1 MVRGRESHWCNKPQ
15 VRHNVAS
22 SLSLQHLPHHRKLF
36 PPPSIFVAC
45 TSHGAKRAAG
55 LGVSP
60 QGPVAPPPCSRGQTT
75 KRAVQASGG
84 TWCSVSGC
92 MPIAHTD
99 TAVTTSQ
106 GHLLKLAV
114 AHPPPLHKTHTHTLA
129 STLRHSNNTSRAS
142 RVWGRASHTNPS
154 PTLEVWVVTSHTIN
168 VSTTNQA
175 ATHHREPWIRGAAWW
190 VGRRCQLCRWLHPTR
205 RG

>member
-1 MVRGRESHWCNKPQ
+1 MTHWHAVFAVYMVRGRESHWCNKPQ
-15 VRHNVAS
+15 VRHNVAG
-22 SLSLQHLPHHRKLF
+22 SLSFQHLPHHRKLL

-45 TSHGAKRAAG
+45 TSHGAKRAAR

-60 QGPVAPPPCSRGQTT
+60 QGPVAPPPCSTGQTT

-106 GHLLKLAV
+106 DHLLKLAV
-114 AHPPPLHKTHTHTLA
+114 APPPLHTQHTH
-129 STLRHSNNTSRAS
+129 SRARS
-142 RVWGRASHTNPS
+142 D
-154 PTLEVWVVTSHTIN
+154 I
-168 VSTTNQA
+168 A
-175 ATHHREPWIRGAAWW
+175 AVL
-190 VGRRCQLCRWLHPTR
+190 VGRHVCGGERPIRTQALPLRY
-205 RG
+205 G